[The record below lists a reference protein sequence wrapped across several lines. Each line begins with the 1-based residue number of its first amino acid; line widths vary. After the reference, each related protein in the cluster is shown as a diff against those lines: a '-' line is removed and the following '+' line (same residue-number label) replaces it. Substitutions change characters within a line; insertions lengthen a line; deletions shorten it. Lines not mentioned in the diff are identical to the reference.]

1 MKAVTGRLH
10 ALDALRGAMMLLGL
24 VLHAAASYTLRPLGD
39 GWPYQDVQTSPVFDG
54 IAYVIHLFRM
64 PAFFAVAG
72 FFAALLYAREGA
84 RGFARN
90 RAKRV
95 LLPLVIFWATVGPL
109 ILGGFYFAMTHSG
122 LITGERLLAAAAASG
137 ALTNPS
143 PMHLWFL
150 WYLVLYYAGTL
161 ALLRVIGGRSMSAE
175 AAARLTTS
183 WWSLPLWAG
192 ITTLTL
198 LPMRQPGI
206 EMSPLLF
213 PDPRPVAAYA
223 VFFVFG
229 WLLYRGRA
237 HLQRLT
243 MWWSWRLLLTCLG
256 VVLAWRFSFVY
267 WPHGPTLWV
276 LTRAIVAFITWA
288 LVLASFGLFLRYAHR
303 EHPAVRYAADA
314 SYWMYIVHLPVVIW
328 TAGLLARAPLHASGK
343 FTLVLVVTA
352 AVSAL
357 TYHAF
362 VRRTWIGALL
372 NGRRMTD
379 ARSAPEVG
387 LV

>member
-1 MKAVTGRLH
+1 MEGGTGRLH

-24 VLHAAASYTLRPLGD
+24 VLHAGASYTLYPLGD
-39 GWPYQDVQTSPVFDG
+39 GWPYQDLRTSVGFDVLL
-54 IAYVIHLFRM
+54 YVIHLFRM

-72 FFAALLYAREGA
+72 FFAALLYTRDGSAGM
-84 RGFARN
+84 ARN

-109 ILGGFYFAMTHSG
+109 ILGGFYFAITRGGRMTG
-122 LITGERLLAAAAASG
+122 DELVAQAAGAFRLSEL
-137 ALTNPS
+137 S

-161 ALLRVIGGRSMSAE
+161 ALIRIMGARSISAE
-175 AAARLTTS
+175 TAARLTTS

-192 ITTLTL
+192 VTTLTL

-206 EMSPLLF
+206 LPSPLLF
-213 PDPRPVAAYA
+213 PDPRPVVAYA
-223 VFFVFG
+223 VFFIFG

-237 HLQRLT
+237 ELQRLT
-243 MWWSWRLLLTCLG
+243 TWWSWMLLLTC
-256 VVLAWRFSFVY
+256 VCTVLAWQFSFTF
-267 WPHGPTLWV
+267 WWHAPTAWV
-276 LTRAIVAFITWA
+276 LERVIVAFLTWA
-288 LVLASFGLFLRYAHR
+288 LVLASFGLFLRHVRR

-328 TAGLLARAPLHASGK
+328 TAGLLARVPLHASLK
-343 FTLVLVVTA
+343 FALVLVVTT

-357 TYHAF
+357 TYQGF

-372 NGRRMTD
+372 NGRRARPAMT
-379 ARSAPEVG
+379 SSLTP
-387 LV
+387 